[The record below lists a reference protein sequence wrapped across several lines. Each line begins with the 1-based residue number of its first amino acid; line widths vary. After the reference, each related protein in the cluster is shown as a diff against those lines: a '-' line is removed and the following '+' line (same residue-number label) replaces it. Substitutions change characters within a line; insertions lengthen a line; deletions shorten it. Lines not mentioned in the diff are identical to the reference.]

1 MRTRWVYGAIG
12 CCWGKYFP
20 HQTFKVKK
28 MYVSSDKYWCT
39 ICTLNT
45 KNRMTIWSVGCD
57 VGFSHFF
64 STSTF
69 KVKDMELFLWQD
81 WCNVCI
87 VLWMWRTGWPFFK
100 RWMWCCVKPIF
111 PTSTFKVKEKHEP
124 SVPTLFRCDVEA
136 LGCFWRQ
143 NWKGLNGGNALGNQY
158 DQIGDSTKS
167 TLEHAMNKSRKGT
180 ASRNRRPC

>member
-1 MRTRWVYGAIG
+1 
-12 CCWGKYFP
+12 
-20 HQTFKVKK
+20 
-28 MYVSSDKYWCT
+28 
-39 ICTLNT
+39 
-45 KNRMTIWSVGCD
+45 MTIWSVGCD
-57 VGFSHFF
+57 VGWSHFS

-69 KVKDMELFLWQD
+69 KIKDMELSLRQD

-143 NWKGLNGGNALGNQY
+143 KMKGTGLNGGNALGNQY
-158 DQIGDSTKS
+158 DQIGDSTKHQLWS
-167 TLEHAMNKSRKGT
+167 TQWTNLERAQPHAIEGPARSLTHMYLFSGDTPSCN
-180 ASRNRRPC
+180 